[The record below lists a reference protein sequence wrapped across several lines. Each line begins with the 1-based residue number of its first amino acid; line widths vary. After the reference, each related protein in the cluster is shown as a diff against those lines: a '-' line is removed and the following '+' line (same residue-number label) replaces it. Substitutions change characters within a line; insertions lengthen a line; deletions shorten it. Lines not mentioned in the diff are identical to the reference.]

1 MLSRVASHLY
11 WLSRY
16 LERAENMARILD
28 VGQSLALLSG
38 RPGDERSVIEPL
50 IITDTLDAF
59 RATRAAAT
67 PENVARFLA
76 WDAGHPSSIANCL
89 EACRENARAVR
100 GSITSEMWE
109 SINDT
114 WLQLQSKR
122 RAGGQTVD
130 AQFFDWVKERSHLF
144 RGITFAT
151 IRRDQP
157 YHFIRLGT
165 HIERADNTAR
175 ILSVKQA
182 AGSGAQADVVPPAV
196 DSGPLGVAAAFDP
209 GAVLAAQMPDA
220 QAAAESQAQDDI
232 ATYYSLSAVL
242 RSVSAF
248 EAYRDTY
255 RDAVDARR
263 VAELLIFNP
272 QLPRSLRF
280 CLDEIESLLRQ
291 LPPESGRP
299 AMRLAATLQA
309 RLAYGDLAEV
319 YAYGLYNFLERFL
332 RDNVRLGEAVR
343 AAYLELK

>member
-1 MLSRVASHLY
+1 M
-11 WLSRY
+11 
-16 LERAENMARILD
+16 
-28 VGQSLALLSG
+28 
-38 RPGDERSVIEPL
+38 
-50 IITDTLDAF
+50 
-59 RATRAAAT
+59 
-67 PENVARFLA
+67 
-76 WDAGHPSSIANCL
+76 
-89 EACRENARAVR
+89 
-100 GSITSEMWE
+100 
-109 SINDT
+109 
-114 WLQLQSKR
+114 
-122 RAGGQTVD
+122 
-130 AQFFDWVKERSHLF
+130 
-144 RGITFAT
+144 
-151 IRRDQP
+151 
-157 YHFIRLGT
+157 
-165 HIERADNTAR
+165 
-175 ILSVKQA
+175 
-182 AGSGAQADVVPPAV
+182 
-196 DSGPLGVAAAFDP
+196 AAAFDP